1 MTSPHH
7 TPDWLLERIALG
19 ELPPDELAAARARLA
34 QEPDGPSRLAAL
46 EADSRAILARLP
58 PQAVAR
64 EVMARAARP
73 EAAVAGA
80 HVVAAPTR
88 AEASPPR
95 PSWRFLP
102 VLVPVLAAA
111 ALVVLVRPSTS
122 SDVREAPAAW
132 GTTPGILE
140 PTRSKGLQPRLD
152 VHRQSAARSERLT
165 DGAHAQA
172 GDVVQLS
179 YASAGKPHG
188 VLLSVDGRGAV
199 TQHLPSPGESGQE
212 PGHLSAV
219 LERSGT
225 HLLPRAYELDDAPGF
240 ERFFLVTAD
249 APFALDGVLSAAR
262 VLAAS
267 PDARTAPL
275 RLPPELGQTSFLLE
289 KPSP

>member
-73 EAAVAGA
+73 DSTVAAA
-80 HVVAAPTR
+80 HVVAAPR
-88 AEASPPR
+88 RVEASPPR

-122 SDVREAPAAW
+122 SDVREAPATW
-132 GTTPGILE
+132 GTPGILE

-165 DGAHAQA
+165 DGAPARA

-179 YASAGKPHG
+179 YTAVGKAHG

-199 TQHLPSPGESGQE
+199 TQHLPGHGEADSQ
-212 PGHLSAV
+212 SAV

-240 ERFFLVTAD
+240 ERFFFITAD

-262 VLAAS
+262 LLAAS

>member
-1 MTSPHH
+1 T
-7 TPDWLLERIALG
+7 
-19 ELPPDELAAARARLA
+19 
-34 QEPDGPSRLAAL
+34 
-46 EADSRAILARLP
+46 
-58 PQAVAR
+58 
-64 EVMARAARP
+64 
-73 EAAVAGA
+73 
-80 HVVAAPTR
+80 
-88 AEASPPR
+88 R

-102 VLVPVLAAA
+102 LLVPVLAAA
-111 ALVVLVRPSTS
+111 TLIVLVRPLTS
-122 SDVREAPAAW
+122 SEGREAPGSW
-132 GTTPGILE
+132 GGTGVLE

-179 YASAGKPHG
+179 YTSAGKAHG
-188 VLLSVDGRGAV
+188 VLVSVDGRGAV
-199 TQHLPSPGESGQE
+199 TLHLPETGEAGQK
-212 PGHLSAV
+212 PGHQSAV

-240 ERFFLVTAD
+240 ERFFFITAD